1 MSYYAKHLFVC
12 TNRRDNPCRQSCGDD
27 DVGADAV
34 DYLKGHAKDMGL
46 MGVGKLRISSAG
58 CLGRCDEGPVMVLY
72 PQGRWYTY
80 VDESDLQ
87 EILDEEL
94 ANDRV
99 VTRLLMDKHESNE

>member
-1 MSYYAKHLFVC
+1 
-12 TNRRDNPCRQSCGDD
+12 
-27 DVGADAV
+27 
-34 DYLKGHAKDMGL
+34 